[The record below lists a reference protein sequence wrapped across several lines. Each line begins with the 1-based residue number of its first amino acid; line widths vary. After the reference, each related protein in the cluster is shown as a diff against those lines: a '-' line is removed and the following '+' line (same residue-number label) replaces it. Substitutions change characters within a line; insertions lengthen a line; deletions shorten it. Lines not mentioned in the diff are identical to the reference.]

1 MEKTYKIV
9 IDTKGSDK
17 GQEMMVRGA
26 VMALE
31 KHSSLAVC
39 LVGDADVIE
48 NECTKLGADMS
59 RIEIIDAPEEI
70 NNFDSPATALFE
82 KQK

>member
-1 MEKTYKIV
+1 MTKIV

-31 KHSSLAVC
+31 KHSCS
-39 LVGDADVIE
+39 G
-48 NECTKLGADMS
+48 K
-59 RIEIIDAPEEI
+59 
-70 NNFDSPATALFE
+70 
-82 KQK
+82 